1 MENQK
6 FFVSYWLNPSRQQD
20 GKSKLY
26 IRIAIDGRSAEIATT
41 YFIKKSDWDI
51 TRKNFPRNKS

>member
-6 FFVSYWLNPSRQQD
+6 FFVSYWLNPNRQQD

-26 IRIAIDGRSAEIATT
+26 IRIAIDGRRAEIATT
-41 YFIKKSDWDI
+41 YFIKRSDWDS
-51 TRKNFPRNKS
+51 THGQV